1 MKKLMA
7 LILVCVFCMATAYA
21 AEWPEGL
28 SPAQPYPG
36 VPEANLDEMIGHMTL
51 FPNAN
56 HNIPAQRYCDV
67 LEMYFPREDIELGE
81 GNLTLYDDEGEVC
94 TISFSDP
101 ASVEVRPLEEIE
113 LDGLLWGSGCCVE
126 IFLPFSLKFD
136 TNYYVLMDEGCLI
149 AGGGKVKS
157 PRIVNE
163 KAWIPQVVTEDYG
176 ISGLYY
182 SAPAEKPEEGEEP
195 AGEAAKDKET
205 SEPMAYKVT
214 PEVGDTITFDLVMG
228 GDAKFAV
235 MYSENGS
242 AYFETLEYTES
253 GTVTGTVTG
262 EELDWGV
269 VFLDEEGEV
278 LDIVDVK

>member
-21 AEWPEGL
+21 AEWAEGL
-28 SPAQPYPG
+28 SPAQPYSG
-36 VPEANLDEMIGHMTL
+36 VPAVNLDEMIGHMTL

-56 HNIPAQRYCDV
+56 HKIPAQRFCDV

-81 GNLTLYDDEGEVC
+81 GNLTLYDDQGEVC

-101 ASVEVRPLEEIE
+101 DSVEVRPLEEVE

-126 IFLPFSLKFD
+126 IFLPCSLKFD
-136 TNYYVLMDEGCLI
+136 TNYYVLMDEGCLT

-157 PRIVNE
+157 PQIANE

-182 SAPAEKPEEGEEP
+182 SAPADEPAEGEEAAEEKEAEDT
-195 AGEAAKDKET
+195 AG
-205 SEPMAYKVT
+205 PVAYKKK

-228 GDAKFAV
+228 GDAKYAV
-235 MYSENGS
+235 MYTENGS
-242 AYFETLEYTES
+242 VFFETLEYTES
-253 GTVTGTVTG
+253 GTVTGSVIG

-269 VFLDEEGEV
+269 VFLDENGEV
-278 LDIVDVK
+278 LDILDLK

>member
-21 AEWPEGL
+21 AEWAEGL

-36 VPEANLDEMIGHMTL
+36 VPAVNLDEMIGHMTL

-56 HNIPAQRYCDV
+56 HKIPAQRFCDV

-81 GNLTLYDDEGEVC
+81 GNLTLYDDQGEVC

-101 ASVEVRPLEEIE
+101 DSVEVRPLEEIE

-126 IFLPFSLKFD
+126 IFLPCSLKFD
-136 TNYYVLMDEGCLI
+136 TNYYVLMDEGCLT

-157 PRIVNE
+157 PQIANE

-182 SAPAEKPEEGEEP
+182 SAPADEPAEGEEAAEEKEAEDT
-195 AGEAAKDKET
+195 AG
-205 SEPMAYKVT
+205 PVAYKKK

-228 GDAKFAV
+228 GDAKYAV
-235 MYSENGS
+235 MYTENGS
-242 AYFETLEYTES
+242 VFFETLEYTES
-253 GTVTGTVTG
+253 GTVTGSVIG

-269 VFLDEEGEV
+269 VFLDENGEV
-278 LDIVDVK
+278 LDILDLK